1 MKSVQSKAFAEVD
14 NPCQSNPNEKIM
26 SFIDY
31 TQ

>member
-14 NPCQSNPNEKIM
+14 NPCQSNPNEM